1 MNISR
6 SIKNNPKGLANLLQ
20 VLGQSSRL
28 QILFGIGQGEVC
40 VCHLEALLGER
51 QAYISQELILLKDAG
66 LVDCRRSGR
75 NIYYHLIDPALLEN
89 LRTFADQLGQTILEI
104 EEGPVAGCPCPRCN
118 PGFND
123 CLSGEQK

>member
-1 MNISR
+1 MNISKQ
-6 SIKNNPKGLANLLQ
+6 IQNDPQGLADLFQ

-51 QAYISQELILLKDAG
+51 QAYVSQELMLLKDVG

-89 LRTFADQLGQTILEI
+89 LRTFADQLGQPVPEI
-104 EEGPVAGCPCPRCN
+104 KEGPVADCPCPRCN
-118 PGFND
+118 PGSKD